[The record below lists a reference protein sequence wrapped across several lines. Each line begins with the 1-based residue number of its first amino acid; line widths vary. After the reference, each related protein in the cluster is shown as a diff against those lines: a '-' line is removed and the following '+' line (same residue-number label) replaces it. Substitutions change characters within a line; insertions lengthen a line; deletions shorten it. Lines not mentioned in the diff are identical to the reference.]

1 MVDYFASD
9 VGVDTIFAGVVEDR
23 EVGEGG
29 EGLRYGVR
37 EFDVRH
43 GCEVHGPCS
52 GDGRHVVASSSDCD
66 PRASD
71 FVNQSCEFSDG

>member
-1 MVDYFASD
+1 MVDDVALD
-9 VGVDTIFAGVVEDR
+9 VGIDTIFAGVVEDR

-29 EGLRYGVR
+29 EGLRDGVR

-43 GCEVHGPCS
+43 CCQVHGPCS
-52 GDGRHVVASSSDCD
+52 GDGRHVVTSSADCD

-71 FVNQSCEFSDG
+71 FVD